1 MFEMYGNTITDV
13 AFAAAVFLLIV
24 GAGLFLRRVLI
35 SRIAAM
41 AKKTKTRVDDFL
53 LIVVQSFGQR
63 FYLIL
68 ATLVTVLFFL
78 ETPDII
84 GTVAGHL
91 LVIFIGFETV
101 IVLFRIVEFCV
112 GEIAKKI
119 SDDKH
124 EMMSTAIPTL
134 RILAKVV
141 ISFCVLTFVLS
152 NLGVDITTLIA
163 GLGIG
168 GLVFAFAF
176 QKILADLFST
186 FVIFFDKPFSIGDT
200 ISTDTISGTI
210 ERVGVKTSHIRAYTG
225 ERVVVP
231 NEDLVS
237 MVVWNTTNPPARRT
251 TLLVPVSYETDD
263 RKLEKI
269 PAHIEE
275 IVAAHEKTAFVY
287 ARVQEFGEYAILFEV
302 IYNNTDATW
311 DEHIDT
317 RHAVLL
323 DILKRFDAEG
333 IELGYPIQLS
343 PHRGIHG
350 GKK

>member
-1 MFEMYGNTITDV
+1 MVEIYGNTINDL
-13 AFAAAVFLLIV
+13 ALALAVFFVIV
-24 GAGLFLRRVLI
+24 GIGLCMRRILI
-35 SRIAAM
+35 SRIAKM
-41 AKKTKTRVDDFL
+41 AKKTENHIDDFL
-53 LIVVQSFGQR
+53 LIVVQSFGRR

-68 ATLVTVLFFL
+68 ATLVAILFFL
-78 ETPDII
+78 KTPDII
-84 GTVAGHL
+84 DTVAGHL
-91 LVIFIGFETV
+91 FIIFIGFELV
-101 IVLFRIVEFCV
+101 IVLFRSVEFLIDEV
-112 GEIAKKI
+112 VRKI

-124 EMMSTAIPTL
+124 EMMNTAIPTL
-134 RILAKVV
+134 RILAKVL

-186 FVIFFDKPFSIGDT
+186 FVIFFDKPFAIGDT
-200 ISTDTISGTI
+200 VTTDSVSGTI

-225 ERVVVP
+225 ERIVVP

-237 MVVWNTTNPPARRT
+237 MVVRNTTDPPARKV
-251 TLLVPVSYETDD
+251 TLIIPVSYETDETALD
-263 RKLEKI
+263 RI
-269 PAHIEE
+269 PDYIREV
-275 IVAAHEKTAFVY
+275 ISAHERTEFGY

-302 IYNNTDATW
+302 VYRNIEATY
-311 DEHIDT
+311 DEYINV

-323 DILKRFDAEG
+323 GVLKKFDAEN

-343 PHRGIHG
+343 PHRIG
-350 GKK
+350 GAGK